1 MGYLAAISFQMFNFI
16 GVLEIF
22 VTFLIFYVGI
32 CQFLLGF
39 AEDIKESFH
48 ALEQSSVELRDHP
61 TQITKQSKLYTKI
74 SELVTF
80 HGNVIRLSFGH
91 SYLILCLD
99 IFISHTLIISYT
111 FRLCG
116 KSEGQSFCS

>member
-1 MGYLAAISFQMFNFI
+1 MGYLAAILFQMFNFL

-48 ALEQSSVELRDHP
+48 ALEQSSIELRDNP

-91 SYLILCLD
+91 FLFQ
-99 IFISHTLIISYT
+99 IFY
-111 FRLCG
+111 F
-116 KSEGQSFCS
+116 

>member
-1 MGYLAAISFQMFNFI
+1 MGYLAAISFQMFNFV

-32 CQFLLGF
+32 CQVLLGF

-48 ALEQSSVELRDHP
+48 ALEQSSVELRDSP

-80 HGNVIRLSFGH
+80 HGNVIRLSFE
-91 SYLILCLD
+91 YFYFLYF
-99 IFISHTLIISYT
+99 IFLTP
-111 FRLCG
+111 FCG
-116 KSEGQSFCS
+116 KSEAK